1 MNLVRANHHDG
12 GRTDRLEFKHHA
24 ARCNGTLVQLTI
36 FMKFAWRARMIDQGD
51 LDLFR
56 RLFNVNQI
64 NQPFAGART
73 GATLAMIAIILGAI
87 GTLPASRAWAAATC
101 RPQHQPLQLAAAPS
115 SPLAQDSEDDDNQ
128 DVPTSQV
135 DKYISVYESM
145 QKDHNLTVEQ
155 AASKQGL
162 TVDQFRALENKIEA
176 DDTLRERVRKALR
189 HAANPNDKSTTD
201 D

>member
-1 MNLVRANHHDG
+1 VNLIFNQSADKRPS
-12 GRTDRLEFKHHA
+12 A
-24 ARCNGTLVQLTI
+24 ATAV
-36 FMKFAWRARMIDQGD
+36 
-51 LDLFR
+51 
-56 RLFNVNQI
+56 
-64 NQPFAGART
+64 
-73 GATLAMIAIILGAI
+73 IAIICGAFAM
-87 GTLPASRAWAAATC
+87 LPASAVLAEATDGSLLVRSELHRPAFQTAAEPET
-101 RPQHQPLQLAAAPS
+101 APA
-115 SPLAQDSEDDDNQ
+115 PPAETDEDDK

-145 QKDHNLTVEQ
+145 QKDHNLTVDQ

-189 HAANPNDKSTTD
+189 HAANPSDKDSSD

>member
-1 MNLVRANHHDG
+1 V
-12 GRTDRLEFKHHA
+12 K
-24 ARCNGTLVQLTI
+24 TI
-36 FMKFAWRARMIDQGD
+36 IELLADK
-51 LDLFR
+51 
-56 RLFNVNQI
+56 
-64 NQPFAGART
+64 RT
-73 GATLAMIAIILGAI
+73 GAANAVIAIICGSFAM
-87 GTLPASRAWAAATC
+87 LPASAAFGLALGGS
-101 RPQHQPLQLAAAPS
+101 RPIGTQLQQHALQLAAEPETAPA
-115 SPLAQDSEDDDNQ
+115 PPEETDEDDK

-189 HAANPNDKSTTD
+189 HAANPSDKDSSD

>member
-1 MNLVRANHHDG
+1 MKTII
-12 GRTDRLEFKHHA
+12 GRLA
-24 ARCNGTLVQLTI
+24 A
-36 FMKFAWRARMIDQGD
+36 K
-51 LDLFR
+51 
-56 RLFNVNQI
+56 
-64 NQPFAGART
+64 RT
-73 GATLAMIAIILGAI
+73 TSAVIAIIFGAFAI
-87 GTLPASRAWAAATC
+87 LPASLA
-101 RPQHQPLQLAAAPS
+101 LAASTDGARAIGSQLRQLPS
-115 SPLAQDSEDDDNQ
+115 SSLRLSRRPSQSLAEATDEDDK

-189 HAANPNDKSTTD
+189 HAANPSDKDSSD

>member
-1 MNLVRANHHDG
+1 MNLVRANHRDG
-12 GRTDRLEFKHHA
+12 GRKDRLEFKHHA
-24 ARCNGTLVQLTI
+24 ARCNGALVQLTI

-73 GATLAMIAIILGAI
+73 GAPLAMIAIILGALAI
-87 GTLPASRAWAAATC
+87 LPAARAWSASTC
-101 RPQHQPLQLAAAPS
+101 RPQHQPLQLVAAPATQ
-115 SPLAQDSEDDDNQ
+115 LVQDSDDDNQ

-145 QKDHNLTVEQ
+145 QKDHNLTVDQ

-162 TVDQFRALENKIEA
+162 TVAQFRDLENKIEA

-189 HAANPNDKSTTD
+189 HAANPNAKESSED
-201 D
+201 

>member
-12 GRTDRLEFKHHA
+12 GRKDRLEFKHHA
-24 ARCNGTLVQLTI
+24 ARCNGPLVQLSI
-36 FMKFAWRARMIDQGD
+36 FMKFAWRARMIDQGY
-51 LDLFR
+51 LDLLR
-56 RLFNVNQI
+56 RLFSVNQI
-64 NQPFAGART
+64 NQPYAGRRT
-73 GATLAMIAIILGAI
+73 GATLAMTAIILGAI
-87 GTLPASRAWAAATC
+87 AMLPAARAWSAST
-101 RPQHQPLQLAAAPS
+101 RQLPHQPLQLVTAPAN
-115 SPLAQDSEDDDNQ
+115 PLAQDGSDDDNQ

-145 QKDHNLTVEQ
+145 QKDHNLTVDQ

-162 TVDQFRALENKIEA
+162 TVAQFRDLENKIEA

-189 HAANPNDKSTTD
+189 HAANPNEKESSD

>member
-1 MNLVRANHHDG
+1 MNLARADHHAG
-12 GRTDRLEFKHHA
+12 GRKDRLEFKHHA

-51 LDLFR
+51 LDLLR
-56 RLFNVNQI
+56 RLFNVNQL
-64 NQPFAGART
+64 NQPFAGGRT

-87 GTLPASRAWAAATC
+87 GMLPASRAWSAATGQVQF
-101 RPQHQPLQLAAAPS
+101 RPLQLMAARATL
-115 SPLAQDSEDDDNQ
+115 LAQDSDDDNQ

-145 QKDHNLTVEQ
+145 QKDHNLTVDQ

-162 TVDQFRALENKIEA
+162 TVAQFRDLENKIEA

-189 HAANPNDKSTTD
+189 HAANPNEKESSD

>member
-1 MNLVRANHHDG
+1 L
-12 GRTDRLEFKHHA
+12 
-24 ARCNGTLVQLTI
+24 
-36 FMKFAWRARMIDQGD
+36 
-51 LDLFR
+51 
-56 RLFNVNQI
+56 NVNQI
-64 NQPFAGART
+64 INQLAGKRASA
-73 GATLAMIAIILGAI
+73 ATAMIAIICGAFV
-87 GTLPASRAWAAATC
+87 LAASLVLAAATDGS
-101 RPQHQPLQLAAAPS
+101 RPVRSHLQHQALQLAAEPATAPA
-115 SPLAQDSEDDDNQ
+115 PPQETDEDDK

-162 TVDQFRALENKIEA
+162 TVEQFRALENKIEA

-189 HAANPNDKSTTD
+189 HAANPNDKSATD

>member
-1 MNLVRANHHDG
+1 MNSVRAHHHDG
-12 GRTDRLEFKHHA
+12 GRKDRLEFKHHA
-24 ARCNGTLVQLTI
+24 ARCNGPLVQLTI
-36 FMKFAWRARMIDQGD
+36 FMKFAWRARMIDQGC
-51 LDLFR
+51 LDVLR
-56 RLFNVNQI
+56 RLFNVNRI
-64 NQPFAGART
+64 NQPFAGARI
-73 GATLAMIAIILGAI
+73 GATLAMIAIILGALAM
-87 GTLPASRAWAAATC
+87 LPAARARSASTGQA
-101 RPQHQPLQLAAAPS
+101 RHRPLQLAAVPAN
-115 SPLAQDSEDDDNQ
+115 PLAQDAGDDDNQ

-162 TVDQFRALENKIEA
+162 TVAQFRDLENKIEA

-189 HAANPNDKSTTD
+189 HAANPNEKESSD